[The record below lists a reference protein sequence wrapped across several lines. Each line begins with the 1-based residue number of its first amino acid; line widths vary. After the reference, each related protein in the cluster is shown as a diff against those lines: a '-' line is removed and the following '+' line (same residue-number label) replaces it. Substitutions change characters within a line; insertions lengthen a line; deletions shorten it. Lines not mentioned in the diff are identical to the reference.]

1 MFQTGKLLA
10 LTRKKKF
17 GNYYISSLFIV
28 TFLLIFLNKADY
40 IIASKIKSVS
50 IDVISPLSRVISIPI
65 TYTAQVI
72 RNIDNLRFLHNQN
85 LKLKEEI
92 IRLKKWQTLAIKTNR
107 ENKAYKKLLKST
119 SNETKVI
126 KTAYILSQSPGIYS
140 KDIIINAGMFHGVSN
155 NLAVINERGL
165 LGKVV
170 LSSKKNSKVLLIT
183 DQNSAVPVKS
193 LTEDFYAIVKGSS
206 KGNYLQSSFIKNE
219 KKPKV
224 GEILYTSGNTDLF
237 PADLLVGRV
246 IKVYEDSFLAIP
258 YVDFEDIEFVQI
270 VD

>member
-1 MFQTGKLLA
+1 MFQTSKLLA
-10 LTRKKKF
+10 LTKKKKF
-17 GNYYISSLFIV
+17 GTFYVSSFFIV
-28 TFLLIFLNKADY
+28 SFLLIFFNKTDY

-50 IDVISPLSRVISIPI
+50 IDVISPLSRVASMPI
-65 TYTAQVI
+65 TYTFKVI

-119 SNETKVI
+119 NNETKII

-140 KDIIINAGMFHGVSN
+140 KDIIINAGINHGVTN
-155 NLAVINERGL
+155 DLTVINERGL
-165 LGKVV
+165 VGKVL
-170 LSSKKNSKVLLIT
+170 LSSNNNSKVLLIT

-219 KKPKV
+219 KRPKV

-237 PADLLVGRV
+237 PTDILVGRV

-258 YVDFEDIEFVQI
+258 FVDFEDIEFVQI
-270 VD
+270 VN